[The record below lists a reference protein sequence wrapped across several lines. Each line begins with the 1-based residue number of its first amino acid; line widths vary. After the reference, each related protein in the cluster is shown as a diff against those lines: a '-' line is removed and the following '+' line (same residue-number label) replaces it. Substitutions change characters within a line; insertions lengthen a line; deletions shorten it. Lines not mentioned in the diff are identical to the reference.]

1 MEVQEYPG
9 NFWFHEDG
17 LPLST
22 YVDDLTLAGPRAAH
36 APFWDKLCALVNVE
50 PPEPIYR
57 ILGRNH
63 VYVKHTL
70 EDKTKIEALAF
81 DMCDYA
87 QQTVDLYKAITK
99 TEKIKG
105 ASTPFLPEG
114 SLLPQDEEVTGELA
128 GNAAKILMK
137 ALWLARL
144 ARPDILRPINDLA
157 TRVQRWTRAD
167 DKRVLRL
174 VQYLQSSLYYRL
186 IGYIGLEDVRLRLYV
201 DADFAGET
209 KDAKSSSGGY
219 LVLVGEKTYF
229 PLVWVSKKQ
238 TSVSRSTTESEIV
251 SLAHSLFAEAIPAL
265 QLWTLLTGCN
275 MRLEI
280 EEDNQA
286 TIIVAKR
293 GYSPKLR
300 HISRTHKVNLGSIA
314 EILED
319 EDICIEYI
327 DTNEQAADI
336 FTKTLPPNKWDKRL
350 TS

>member
-1 MEVQEYPG
+1 MQGLNACIAYGSAPGNICTAADAIKAYAQAFLKSKYKTWIELSPELRPEWWRTKFVRPVVLLIRALYGHPDAGGLWEAHLKEVLKGLGGVEVQEYPG
-9 NFWFHEDG
+9 NFWFHEEW
-17 LPLST
+17 LLLST

-99 TEKIKG
+99 SKKIKN

-144 ARPDILRPINDLA
+144 ARPDILRPINDLE
-157 TRVQRWTRAD
+157 RGCSGGRAPTIKEFYAWCNTY
-167 DKRVLRL
+167 KRRSTIV
-174 VQYLQSSLYYRL
+174 
-186 IGYIGLEDVRLRLYV
+186 
-201 DADFAGET
+201 
-209 KDAKSSSGGY
+209 SSG
-219 LVLVGEKTYF
+219 
-229 PLVWVSKKQ
+229 
-238 TSVSRSTTESEIV
+238 TSEMSLTTFGFACTSMLT
-251 SLAHSLFAEAIPAL
+251 SQGKLGMPNPQAEA
-265 QLWTLLTGCN
+265 T
-275 MRLEI
+275 
-280 EEDNQA
+280 
-286 TIIVAKR
+286 
-293 GYSPKLR
+293 
-300 HISRTHKVNLGSIA
+300 
-314 EILED
+314 
-319 EDICIEYI
+319 
-327 DTNEQAADI
+327 
-336 FTKTLPPNKWDKRL
+336 
-350 TS
+350 